1 MTLLERPRP
10 SPAIRAT
17 GRTGTLDQDPA
28 SFRYVATASSGGA
41 A

>member
-1 MTLLERPRP
+1 MTLLDRPRP

-17 GRTGTLDQDPA
+17 GRTGTLDQKPA
-28 SFRYVATASSGGA
+28 SFRHMATAISGGA